1 MAQTINKIIPI
12 EVDIRGVSKSFP
24 REAGG
29 RVEALRDLDLTAPA
43 GSFVSILG
51 PSGSGKSTLLS
62 ILAGLD
68 TPDTGTVQLTPV
80 GSTPQSIPNL
90 QAPTLVGYMPQ
101 RDLLLPWR
109 TALENAT
116 VGLEVAGLQKASA
129 RARMLP
135 LFRDFG
141 LDGFAD
147 SYPSQLSGGM
157 RQRVSFLRSA
167 VLERGL
173 MLLDEPFGA
182 LDALTRANMHEWLM
196 SASERMGSTFLLVTH
211 DVDEAILLSDRVYV
225 LSPRPGHVVRQV
237 EIGIERPR
245 SLLSVGEQQFVEYR
259 RQLLDAL
266 RSSGGLDLAEKR
278 KLETSL

>member
-1 MAQTINKIIPI
+1 
-12 EVDIRGVSKSFP
+12 
-24 REAGG
+24 
-29 RVEALRDLDLTAPA
+29 
-43 GSFVSILG
+43 
-51 PSGSGKSTLLS
+51 
-62 ILAGLD
+62 
-68 TPDTGTVQLTPV
+68 
-80 GSTPQSIPNL
+80 
-90 QAPTLVGYMPQ
+90 
-101 RDLLLPWR
+101 
-109 TALENAT
+109 
-116 VGLEVAGLQKASA
+116 
-129 RARMLP
+129 MLP

-237 EIGIERPR
+237 EIEIERPR
-245 SLLSVGEQQFVEYR
+245 SLLSVGEQRFVVYR

-278 KLETSL
+278 KLETP